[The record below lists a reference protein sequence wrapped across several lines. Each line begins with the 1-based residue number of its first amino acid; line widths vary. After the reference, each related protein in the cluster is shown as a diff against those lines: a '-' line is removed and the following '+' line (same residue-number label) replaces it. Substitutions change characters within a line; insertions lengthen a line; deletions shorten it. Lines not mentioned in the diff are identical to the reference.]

1 MLRILKET
9 HWDFMKAR
17 KFAYVFSALLLL
29 AGFVSMA
36 MKGGPRTGID
46 FSGGLLLELRFSQ
59 AVRTDDLR
67 AAAAEAGLAQAEI
80 QTIEGT
86 NDALFRVGEEAIGSA
101 TRPSEVTPAV
111 RIQRTLESRY
121 PGIQVEILRQ
131 ELVGPKV
138 GRELRGKAL
147 MAIMFSVIAIMIYV
161 TVRFH
166 RWEFGLGAAI
176 ALFHDLLVTLGIFSM
191 LDKEIGLTV
200 LAAFLTIAGYSIND
214 SIVVFDRVRENM
226 GLKRKMPLYDLI
238 NLSLN
243 QTLSRTIITGLNV
256 IMTTIALFVLGGPV
270 IHDFA
275 LAMLIGLI
283 FGTYS
288 SVYVASALALDLD
301 NWRRRRAA
309 ARAASRDD
317 SRKTAARVPGAP
329 KAAASKSSLA
339 S

>member
-1 MLRILKET
+1 MLKLMKET
-9 HWDFMKAR
+9 HWDFMKVR
-17 KFAYVFSALLLL
+17 KYAYMFSALLLL
-29 AGFVSMA
+29 AGFVSLA

-46 FSGGLLLELRFSQ
+46 FSGGLLLELRFNQ
-59 AVRTDDLR
+59 NVKTDDLR
-67 AAAAEAGLAQAEI
+67 AAAADAGLPQAEI

-86 NDALFRVGEEAIGSA
+86 NDALFRVGQEAIGSA

-111 RIQRTLESRY
+111 RIQQTLQSRY
-121 PGIQVEILRQ
+121 PGITVEILRQ

-138 GRELRGKAL
+138 GQELRGKAL
-147 MAIMFSVIAIMIYV
+147 LAIMFSVIAIMIYV

-166 RWEFGLGAAI
+166 RWEFGVGAAI
-176 ALFHDLLVTLGIFSM
+176 ALFHDLLVTLGLFSM
-191 LDKEIGLTV
+191 MNKEIGLTV

-243 QTLSRTIITGLNV
+243 QTLSRTITTGINV
-256 IMTTIALFVLGGPV
+256 IMTTFALYFLGGPV

-309 ARAASRDD
+309 AKSASRDD
-317 SRKTAARVPGAP
+317 SRKSAARVSGAP
-329 KAAASKSSLA
+329 KTAASKSSLA